1 MDYGRFAY
9 LEGHEY
15 RMYNTYDV
23 HFYASYALIMNFP
36 LLQLVLQYDFKDA
49 ITLEILEKETML
61 YDGQVVPRK
70 VKNTVP
76 HDVGDPGVVDLFSF
90 VCVFFLLKLFL

>member
-1 MDYGRFAY
+1 MEFGRFAY

-23 HFYASYALIMNFP
+23 HFYASYALMMNFP

-49 ITLEILEKETML
+49 IYLEIPEKETML
-61 YDGQVVPRK
+61 YDGHVVERK

-76 HDVGDPGVVDLFSF
+76 HDVGDPGFYF
-90 VCVFFLLKLFL
+90 K